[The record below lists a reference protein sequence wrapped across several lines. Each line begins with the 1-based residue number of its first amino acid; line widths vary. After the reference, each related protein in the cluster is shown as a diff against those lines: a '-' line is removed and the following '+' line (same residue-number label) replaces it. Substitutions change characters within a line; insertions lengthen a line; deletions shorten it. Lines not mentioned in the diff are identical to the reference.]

1 MAGVV
6 NVNIRSQPHEHISCA
21 HVVRDLFHL
30 GCKEP
35 GLLRRRPHLHCFGI
49 KQNQNFCRGNRRIR
63 REVRTSRRQ
72 RSGSDRH
79 AARGESRR
87 RVACQLRC
95 STRAVYEIRVRRS
108 STEGGRVPS
117 WQVVVRL
124 TRRREWICEDLNAEE
139 IDTWPTEVGS
149 LFHSQMVY
157 AGDCTQH
164 IHQCCPAEWACDSAL
179 GFTVHGQ
186 QLRYSIRQHRVCDRS
201 RTASSRPAEERR
213 RVVRLSYYTVSRN
226 ATSNGKNISIRR
238 RVHSV

>member
-1 MAGVV
+1 MTRVV
-6 NVNIRSQPHEHISCA
+6 DVYVRSQPHEHIGCT
-21 HVVRDLFHL
+21 HVVRNLFHL
-30 GCKEP
+30 GSKEP
-35 GLLRRRPHLHCFGI
+35 RLLRRRPHLYCFGI
-49 KQNQNFCRGNRRIR
+49 EQNQNFCRGNRCIR
-63 REVRTSRRQ
+63 WEVRTSRRQ
-72 RSGSDRH
+72 CPGSDRH

-87 RVACQLRC
+87 RVACQLRR

-117 WQVVVRL
+117 WQIVVRL
-124 TRRREWICEDLNAEE
+124 ARRREWICEDLNAEE

-149 LFHSQMVY
+149 LFNSQMVY

-164 IHQCCPAEWACDSAL
+164 VHQCCPAEWAGDSAL

-186 QLRYSIRQHRVCDRS
+186 QLRYSICQNRVCDRS

-213 RVVRLSYYTVSRN
+213 RVVRLSYYTVSGHS
-226 ATSNGKNISIRR
+226 TSDRKDIPIRR